1 MRDMTKIVAEAREIA
16 EEELAKHYEVL
27 DRFGWSSIPVE
38 NNNLTLYIPAW
49 VLRALLDKIK
59 AEEKL
64 ADLLAEEADIEIQR
78 TDNVL
83 VFQRRADK
91 HRRTT

>member
-27 DRFGWSSIPVE
+27 DRFGWGSIPEE
-38 NNNLTLYIPAW
+38 NNNLTLYIEAW

-64 ADLLAEEADIEIQR
+64 ADLLAEEADIDIQR
-78 TDNVL
+78 IDNVL

-91 HRRTT
+91 KKRTL